1 MALHN
6 RGLGCLVPLQLLAA
20 AVAFTQPT
28 LPRRAVLTLA
38 PALALRTA
46 LHPAGAKLVTDPK
59 GRFLLDLPD
68 GFVQTKRTAVTGTL
82 FVAGDFPR
90 FAVVS
95 VTAWR
100 VDELLAAEQGQ
111 KSLPGLPAAPAA
123 SVQAPQALADLGSA
137 SAVAQILVRARDR
150 EAKAATSS
158 ELTSAAFEADGSLSF
173 SFLSPLAVADPDALF
188 EQRGVRE
195 LKRRSSAT
203 ARLAPLGPGSDA
215 VPAVVSAWGGCLVDS
230 GVTGG
235 DWKDGLGKA
244 LEQAVSTFRWTAASS
259 A

>member
-1 MALHN
+1 MRSRVHMTAVESHAHSSPNYQSRAPAHAASRRPRTMALHN

-158 ELTSAAFEADGSLSF
+158 ELTSAAVSNTQGRHGRPLPAAWAAAWPRPAGR
-173 SFLSPLAVADPDALF
+173 SP
-188 EQRGVRE
+188 E
-195 LKRRSSAT
+195 
-203 ARLAPLGPGSDA
+203 
-215 VPAVVSAWGGCLVDS
+215 PA
-230 GVTGG
+230 
-235 DWKDGLGKA
+235 
-244 LEQAVSTFRWTAASS
+244 
-259 A
+259 

>member
-1 MALHN
+1 M
-6 RGLGCLVPLQLLAA
+6 PLNFLAVA
-20 AVAFTQPT
+20 AAFTQPT

-46 LHPAGAKLVTDPK
+46 LLPAGAKLVTDPK
-59 GRFLLDLPD
+59 GRFLLDLPE

-111 KSLPGLPAAPAA
+111 KSLPGLPAAPTA

-158 ELTSAAFEADGSLSF
+158 ELMPAAVSNTRPIWPASAARARLLGRGWPRSPRQPPLRRDLAPKESSGEPAGRALSQLVF
-173 SFLSPLAVADPDALF
+173 
-188 EQRGVRE
+188 GIG
-195 LKRRSSAT
+195 RRPSRPT
-203 ARLAPLGPGSDA
+203 AR
-215 VPAVVSAWGGCLVDS
+215 
-230 GVTGG
+230 
-235 DWKDGLGKA
+235 
-244 LEQAVSTFRWTAASS
+244 
-259 A
+259 

>member
-1 MALHN
+1 MV
-6 RGLGCLVPLQLLAA
+6 RGKRNTRSRPPTQNSSRATKMPLNFLAVA
-20 AVAFTQPT
+20 AAFTQPT

-46 LHPAGAKLVTDPK
+46 LLPAGAKLVTDPK
-59 GRFLLDLPD
+59 GRFLLDLPE

-111 KSLPGLPAAPAA
+111 KSLPGLPAAPTA
-123 SVQAPQALADLGSA
+123 SVQAPQALTDLGSA

-158 ELTSAAFEADGSLSF
+158 ELMPAAVSNTRPIWPASAARARLLGRGWPRSPRQPPLRRDLAPKESSGEPAGRALSQLVF
-173 SFLSPLAVADPDALF
+173 
-188 EQRGVRE
+188 GIG
-195 LKRRSSAT
+195 RRPSRPT
-203 ARLAPLGPGSDA
+203 AR
-215 VPAVVSAWGGCLVDS
+215 
-230 GVTGG
+230 
-235 DWKDGLGKA
+235 
-244 LEQAVSTFRWTAASS
+244 
-259 A
+259 

>member
-1 MALHN
+1 M
-6 RGLGCLVPLQLLAA
+6 PLNFLAVA
-20 AVAFTQPT
+20 AAFTQPT

-46 LHPAGAKLVTDPK
+46 LLPAGAKLVTDPK
-59 GRFLLDLPD
+59 GRFLLDLPE

-111 KSLPGLPAAPAA
+111 KSLPGLPAAPTA
-123 SVQAPQALADLGSA
+123 SVQAPQALTDLGSA

-158 ELTSAAFEADGSLSF
+158 ELMPAAVSNTRPIWPGLSR
-173 SFLSPLAVADPDALF
+173 SRGRGWPRSPRQPPLRRDLAPKESSGEPAGRALSQLVF
-188 EQRGVRE
+188 GIG
-195 LKRRSSAT
+195 RRPSRPT
-203 ARLAPLGPGSDA
+203 AR
-215 VPAVVSAWGGCLVDS
+215 
-230 GVTGG
+230 
-235 DWKDGLGKA
+235 
-244 LEQAVSTFRWTAASS
+244 
-259 A
+259 

>member
-1 MALHN
+1 M
-6 RGLGCLVPLQLLAA
+6 PLNFLAVA
-20 AVAFTQPT
+20 AAFTQPT

-46 LHPAGAKLVTDPK
+46 LLPAGAKLVTDPK
-59 GRFLLDLPD
+59 GRFLLDLPE

-100 VDELLAAEQGQ
+100 VDELLTAEQGQ
-111 KSLPGLPAAPAA
+111 KSLPGLPAAPKA

-158 ELTSAAFEADGSLSF
+158 ELMPAAVSNTRPIWPASAARAAAW
-173 SFLSPLAVADPDALF
+173 P
-188 EQRGVRE
+188 
-195 LKRRSSAT
+195 
-203 ARLAPLGPGSDA
+203 RLAAEP
-215 VPAVVSAWGGCLVDS
+215 
-230 GVTGG
+230 
-235 DWKDGLGKA
+235 K
-244 LEQAVSTFRWTAASS
+244 AASP
-259 A
+259 AA

>member
-1 MALHN
+1 M
-6 RGLGCLVPLQLLAA
+6 PLNLLAVA
-20 AVAFTQPT
+20 AAFTLPT

-46 LHPAGAKLVTDPK
+46 LLPAGAKLVTDPK
-59 GRFLLDLPD
+59 GRFLLDLPE

-100 VDELLAAEQGQ
+100 VDELLTAEQGQ
-111 KSLPGLPAAPAA
+111 KSLPGLPAAPKA

-158 ELTSAAFEADGSLSF
+158 ELTSAAVSNTR
-173 SFLSPLAVADPDALF
+173 PIWP
-188 EQRGVRE
+188 
-195 LKRRSSAT
+195 AT
-203 ARLAPLGPGSDA
+203 ARSRAAAWPRLAEAGRGAQGSL
-215 VPAVVSAWGGCLVDS
+215 PC
-230 GVTGG
+230 GVI
-235 DWKDGLGKA
+235 WRRKKA
-244 LEQAVSTFRWTAASS
+244 PESQLAEV
-259 A
+259 